1 MDLIKYGCINRTAI
15 VHTLKEKGVC
25 MMAVQFCESKTKENL
40 MKAFAGESQARN
52 RYTFAAKKAREL
64 GYESIAQVFEFT
76 AEQERAHGERYYQLL
91 NSLAGE
97 TVTVDGT
104 YPVDIAEDICELLD
118 KAEHNEF
125 EEYEHVYPQFAQIA
139 KEEGFLEAAS
149 AFTMIGEV
157 EQMHGKRFRKLAE
170 LLRANQFDKSIEEEK
185 WMCLNCGYIHTGTQV
200 PPNCP
205 SCHYEKGYF
214 IPLSFAPFQGNIVC

>member
-1 MDLIKYGCINRTAI
+1 
-15 VHTLKEKGVC
+15 
-25 MMAVQFCESKTKENL
+25 MAVQFCESKTKENL

-139 KEEGFLEAAS
+139 KEEGFMEAAS

-170 LLRANQFDKSIEEEK
+170 LLRANQFDKSTEEEK

>member
-1 MDLIKYGCINRTAI
+1 
-15 VHTLKEKGVC
+15 
-25 MMAVQFCESKTKENL
+25 MAVQFCESKTKENL

-125 EEYEHVYPQFAQIA
+125 EEYEHVYPRFAQIA

-149 AFTMIGEV
+149 TFTMIGEV

-170 LLRANQFDKSIEEEK
+170 LLRANQFDKSTEEEK

>member
-1 MDLIKYGCINRTAI
+1 
-15 VHTLKEKGVC
+15 
-25 MMAVQFCESKTKENL
+25 MAVQFCESKTKENL

-170 LLRANQFDKSIEEEK
+170 LLRANQFDKSTEEEK

>member
-1 MDLIKYGCINRTAI
+1 
-15 VHTLKEKGVC
+15 
-25 MMAVQFCESKTKENL
+25 MAVQFCESKTKENL

-104 YPVDIAEDICELLD
+104 YPVDIAEGICELLD

-170 LLRANQFDKSIEEEK
+170 LLRANQFDKSTEEEK

>member
-1 MDLIKYGCINRTAI
+1 
-15 VHTLKEKGVC
+15 

-125 EEYEHVYPQFAQIA
+125 EEYEHVYPRFAQIA

-170 LLRANQFDKSIEEEK
+170 LLRANQFDKSTEEEK

>member
-1 MDLIKYGCINRTAI
+1 
-15 VHTLKEKGVC
+15 
-25 MMAVQFCESKTKENL
+25 MAVQFCESKTKENL

-52 RYTFAAKKAREL
+52 RYTFAAKKAREH

-170 LLRANQFDKSIEEEK
+170 LLRANQFDKSTEEEK

>member
-1 MDLIKYGCINRTAI
+1 
-15 VHTLKEKGVC
+15 
-25 MMAVQFCESKTKENL
+25 MAVQFCESKTKENL

-149 AFTMIGEV
+149 TFTMIGEV

-170 LLRANQFDKSIEEEK
+170 LLRANQFDKSTEEEK

>member
-1 MDLIKYGCINRTAI
+1 
-15 VHTLKEKGVC
+15 
-25 MMAVQFCESKTKENL
+25 MAVQFCESKTKENL

-91 NSLAGE
+91 NSL
-97 TVTVDGT
+97 
-104 YPVDIAEDICELLD
+104 AEDICELLD

-170 LLRANQFDKSIEEEK
+170 LLRANQFDKSTEEEK

>member
-1 MDLIKYGCINRTAI
+1 MCIRD
-15 VHTLKEKGVC
+15 
-25 MMAVQFCESKTKENL
+25 S
-40 MKAFAGESQARN
+40 
-52 RYTFAAKKAREL
+52 
-64 GYESIAQVFEFT
+64 
-76 AEQERAHGERYYQLL
+76 YYQLL

-170 LLRANQFDKSIEEEK
+170 LLRANQFDKSTEEEK

>member
-1 MDLIKYGCINRTAI
+1 
-15 VHTLKEKGVC
+15 

-40 MKAFAGESQARN
+40 MKAFVGESQARN

-91 NSLAGE
+91 NALAGE

-139 KEEGFLEAAS
+139 KEEGFMEAAS

-170 LLRANQFDKSIEEEK
+170 LLRANQFDKSTEEEK

>member
-1 MDLIKYGCINRTAI
+1 
-15 VHTLKEKGVC
+15 
-25 MMAVQFCESKTKENL
+25 MAVQFCESKTKENL

-139 KEEGFLEAAS
+139 KEEGFLEAAA

-170 LLRANQFDKSIEEEK
+170 LLRANQFDKSTEEEK

>member
-1 MDLIKYGCINRTAI
+1 
-15 VHTLKEKGVC
+15 

-170 LLRANQFDKSIEEEK
+170 LLRANQFDKSTEEEK

>member
-1 MDLIKYGCINRTAI
+1 
-15 VHTLKEKGVC
+15 
-25 MMAVQFCESKTKENL
+25 MAVQFCESKTKENL
-40 MKAFAGESQARN
+40 MRAFAGESQARN

-76 AEQERAHGERYYQLL
+76 ADQERAHAERYYQLL
-91 NSLAGE
+91 NALAGE

-104 YPVDIAEDICELLD
+104 YPVDIAEDICEILD

-125 EEYEHVYPQFAQIA
+125 EEYDHVYPQFAQIA
-139 KEEGFLEAAS
+139 KEEGFMEAAS

-157 EQMHGKRFRKLAE
+157 EQMHGKRFRKLTE
-170 LLRANQFDKSIEEEK
+170 LLRANQFDKSTEEEK
-185 WMCLNCGYIHTGTQV
+185 WMCLNCGYIYTGTQV
-200 PPNCP
+200 PATCP
-205 SCHYEKGYF
+205 SCHYAKGYF

>member
-1 MDLIKYGCINRTAI
+1 
-15 VHTLKEKGVC
+15 
-25 MMAVQFCESKTKENL
+25 MAVQFCESKTKENL

-170 LLRANQFDKSIEEEK
+170 LLRANQFDKSTEEEK
-185 WMCLNCGYIHTGTQV
+185 WLCLNCGYIHTGTQV